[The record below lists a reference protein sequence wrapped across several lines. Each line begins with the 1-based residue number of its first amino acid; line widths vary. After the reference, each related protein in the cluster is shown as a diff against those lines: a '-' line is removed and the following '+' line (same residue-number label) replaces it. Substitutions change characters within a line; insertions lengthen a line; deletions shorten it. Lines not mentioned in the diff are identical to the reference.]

1 MQYETSE
8 IMTVEELMEML
19 QIGKSTA
26 YQLLASGEIRSFKIG
41 RKWKIE
47 RGAVYE
53 YIRGKTNG
61 KGNG

>member
-26 YQLLASGEIRSFKIG
+26 YQLLASGEIRAFRIG

-47 RGAVYE
+47 REAVYE
-53 YIRGKTNG
+53 YIRGKC
-61 KGNG
+61 KER

>member
-26 YQLLASGEIRSFKIG
+26 YQLLTSGEIRAFKIG
-41 RKWKIE
+41 RMWKILKK
-47 RGAVYE
+47 AVYE
-53 YIRGKTNG
+53 YIQKKTNIL
-61 KGNG
+61 